1 MSFREKSAW
10 ISFICIAV
18 VFGYY
23 FATLFGTVADN
34 PDANPFQ
41 DRELVRLFYGSIV
54 VLVVLE
60 IVLHTII
67 AIRAP
72 KEALTPKDERE
83 RLIALK
89 ATRAGYVVMAVC
101 TILAGVAVVH
111 HPGNLWLLG
120 NIVVLAFVL
129 GEVTRF
135 GAQVVYFR
143 RGG

>member
-10 ISFICIAV
+10 ISFVCIAV

-23 FATLFGTVADN
+23 FATLFGAVAAN
-34 PDANPFQ
+34 PDADPFQ
-41 DRELVRLFYGSIV
+41 DRELLGLFYGSIV
-54 VLVVLE
+54 VLIVLE
-60 IVLHTII
+60 VVLHTIV

-89 ATRAGYVVMAVC
+89 ATSVGYLVMAVC
-101 TILAGVAVVH
+101 TILAGVMVVH
-111 HPGNLWLLG
+111 HPANRWLLG